1 MPCATAERT
10 TARSRSELI
19 AMMSGAGR
27 TPPSADATSMPLAS
41 GSPMSSSTRSIGD
54 AVAAAVATHAHRA
67 VTGADGA
74 VHHETR
80 HPLGVLAV
88 RLGDQRFVLD
98 DQHPDH
104 ERAATGA
111 GMVAVITEP

>member
-19 AMMSGAGR
+19 AMMSGAGPDTAQR
-27 TPPSADATSMPLAS
+27 RSHVDAAGVGQSDIQQHKVDRRC
-41 GSPMSSSTRSIGD
+41 GGRGGRD
-54 AVAAAVATHAHRA
+54 HAHRTVA
-67 VTGADGA
+67 GTDGA

-98 DQHPDH
+98 DQDPDH